1 MKGEL
6 LMTKKLLS
14 IVLALCIVFGCLSV
28 ASAAES
34 EAASGISDM
43 PDNWA
48 TAALESAVA
57 NGLLMGDDGKIRPDE
72 PLTRAQMSTI
82 IVRAFGATAEGD
94 ISAYTDVKSTNWFA
108 GSMAKAFKMG
118 VIQGY
123 KGKMDPN
130 SNITREQAFAILA
143 RALKL
148 EPAASIN
155 KTYTDA
161 NAISG
166 WAKGEVFALVNAG
179 YIQGSNGKLNPK
191 ANISRAEF
199 AQVMYNFIKQY
210 ISEAGEYTVVAD
222 GNIMI
227 NSPGVTLKGLTVNG
241 DLIIGDGVGD
251 GDITLEQVKIKGN
264 LIARGGG
271 VHSIVIVGGGVEG
284 KVVVAKVDGK
294 IRVSVEGGA
303 DVEVIVIDDGKD
315 DVIIEGTVGTVE
327 ITAPQIPIVVQNANI
342 GNIEVATQG
351 AANVTVAGNATVTN
365 VVVGSG
371 ASGTTLN
378 VAGKVAS
385 VETSAANTAVSGT
398 GTVTTVTAKTGANNT
413 AVTTPSTKITNE
425 GASGVTA
432 GGGTAVPANGSTTNN
447 SQGDAVVT
455 TPPAGGGG
463 GGGGSSAIADTHKI
477 TWVDHDGTVLEIDQ
491 EVQRGTIPTFDGTIP
506 ARNGFDFIGWDPE
519 VTEAFSDQIYTAQY
533 AAIADTHKITWKN
546 WDGTL
551 LVESMVYSGQTPV
564 YSGPIPT
571 KESDDYYDYM
581 FIGWSPKLE
590 PANYIRTYTAQFAG
604 IKKIFKVT
612 WQDPWG
618 GILKVDEGV
627 EAGTYADYSG
637 AIPTVPDHL
646 NPDGN
651 KKFYGWW
658 PNPNSIKILTDTTF
672 TAQFREVHTV
682 TWLNNG
688 QVIKTDEVFKGDMPV
703 YNGNEPTI
711 PRDTKY
717 FYTFKAWS
725 PTIEKVSTYDVEY
738 EATYDCFSDPS
749 QEFEFGEPYHGT
761 YGYCIVDY
769 KLKET
774 GEEVVIPLWYD
785 GIRVTEIGPNAFQ
798 NSEKLKTVIFSNNIK
813 YGWTSAF
820 EGCQAL
826 TNVTFGDGM
835 TVIFE
840 AMFKDCTGLVNID
853 IPESIEVIEM
863 NAFKGCTNLTTVN
876 FSEGLEKIQ
885 WGAFE
890 DCEKLE
896 YIDLPNTLEIISD
909 CAFNNCIGLEDI
921 FFAENGNLKY
931 INSHAFYG
939 CTSLL
944 KIEIPS
950 SVESIWLCA
959 FRECSNLALI
969 TFNEGLKYLGD
980 YVFADCE
987 NLKNFELPSTLLHI
1001 GDYAFLKCRLI
1012 TRITI
1017 PENVNKIGVNPFD
1030 GCRGIGEIRVEILN
1044 EYYESNSCD
1053 AIIESATKKL
1063 IVACKSTEIPN
1074 YVEIIASYAFSNMN
1088 INKTIVIPESVKQI
1102 ESFAFN
1108 FCHELPHYNFTKH
1121 DNENPRPHEEM
1132 CVNSIYVPNT
1142 VETIETSAFVFD
1154 DLFCADGYTILYSI
1168 FCIHTNATCAAKMDT
1183 WLGLTDPYK
1192 GFFFH
1197 WAD

>member
-1 MKGEL
+1 MKKTIRILGVFML
-6 LMTKKLLS
+6 LLFVAFFAYGCKQQLKISLDTNEV
-14 IVLALCIVFGCLSV
+14 VLATG
-28 ASAAES
+28 AEIQVDV
-34 EAASGISDM
+34 IS
-43 PDNWA
+43 
-48 TAALESAVA
+48 
-57 NGLLMGDDGKIRPDE
+57 KI
-72 PLTRAQMSTI
+72 T
-82 IVRAFGATAEGD
+82 
-94 ISAYTDVKSTNWFA
+94 
-108 GSMAKAFKMG
+108 
-118 VIQGY
+118 
-123 KGKMDPN
+123 
-130 SNITREQAFAILA
+130 
-143 RALKL
+143 
-148 EPAASIN
+148 
-155 KTYTDA
+155 
-161 NAISG
+161 
-166 WAKGEVFALVNAG
+166 
-179 YIQGSNGKLNPK
+179 
-191 ANISRAEF
+191 
-199 AQVMYNFIKQY
+199 
-210 ISEAGEYTVVAD
+210 
-222 GNIMI
+222 
-227 NSPGVTLKGLTVNG
+227 
-241 DLIIGDGVGD
+241 
-251 GDITLEQVKIKGN
+251 GDITWATEDE
-264 LIARGGG
+264 
-271 VHSIVIVGGGVEG
+271 S
-284 KVVVAKVDGK
+284 VATVVDGK
-294 IRVSVEGGA
+294 IVAVSEG
-303 DVEVIVIDDGKD
+303 ETFIIVSSGGNKIRIK
-315 DVIIEGTVGTVE
+315 VTVG
-327 ITAPQIPIVVQNANI
+327 
-342 GNIEVATQG
+342 EVFT
-351 AANVTVAGNATVTN
+351 
-365 VVVGSG
+365 
-371 ASGTTLN
+371 
-378 VAGKVAS
+378 
-385 VETSAANTAVSGT
+385 
-398 GTVTTVTAKTGANNT
+398 
-413 AVTTPSTKITNE
+413 
-425 GASGVTA
+425 
-432 GGGTAVPANGSTTNN
+432 
-447 SQGDAVVT
+447 
-455 TPPAGGGG
+455 
-463 GGGGSSAIADTHKI
+463 I
-477 TWVDHDGTVLEIDQ
+477 TWLNYNEEVLEID
-491 EVQRGTIPTFDGTIP
+491 ENVLKGTLPSYDGETPKRGDYT
-506 ARNGFDFIGWDPE
+506 FIGWDPE
-519 VTEAFSDQIYTAQY
+519 VVEVTEDATYIAQFSGVRVLKA
-533 AAIADTHKITWKN
+533 TWKN

-551 LVESMVYSGQTPV
+551 LYVDHQVEYDTTPRFK
-564 YSGPIPT
+564 GNAPT
-571 KESDDYYDYM
+571 RESDDYYDYM
-581 FIGWSPKLE
+581 FIGWSPALGPIK
-590 PANYIRTYTAQFAG
+590 ANTTYTAQFAG

-785 GIRVTEIGPNAFQ
+785 GIRVTEIGPCAFQ

-813 YGWTSAF
+813 YSWTSAF

-840 AMFKDCTGLVNID
+840 AMFKDCTGLVTID

-890 DCEKLE
+890 DCKKLE
-896 YIDLPNTLEIISD
+896 YIDLPNTLEIISA

-931 INSHAFYG
+931 INSYAFYG

-1012 TRITI
+1012 TRLLI

-1030 GCRGIGEIRVEILN
+1030 GCRGIEEIRVEILN

-1053 AIIESATKKL
+1053 AIIESATNKL

-1088 INKTIVIPESVKQI
+1088 INKTIVIPESVRKI
-1102 ESFAFN
+1102 ESFAFY

-1168 FCIHTNATCAAKMDT
+1168 FCVHTNATYAAKMDT